1 MNPGGM
7 SSASGMNSSTST
19 GNSEGFVLDSKIVG
33 AHLKNQQKE
42 DLGTISNLVI
52 NPETGHI
59 RYAVVSTG
67 GKKVVIPW
75 SAISAANTMSGT
87 TPNLT
92 ANVSRDKLSDAPK
105 FDPNNLKDLYN
116 RTTEEP
122 IFTYYEMVWF
132 PDVSSADEEKARS
145 GGRSSGSSYGSETT
159 NMTPG
164 AVATPSSPRLQ
175 PPRRIKSVFRSAIPR
190 RRVSSRS
197 GGEDEPRRPG
207 TVRWI
212 RKLPAPS
219 LPVR

>member
-1 MNPGGM
+1 M
-7 SSASGMNSSTST
+7 SSASGMNSSTSA
-19 GNSEGFVLDSKIVG
+19 GNSEGFVLDSKIMG
-33 AHLKNQQKE
+33 THLKNQQKE

-75 SAISAANTMSGT
+75 SAISAESTMSGT
-87 TPNLT
+87 TPNLI

-132 PDVSSADEEKARS
+132 PDVSSADEQKARS
-145 GGRSSGSSYGSETT
+145 GGRSSGSSSSSETT

-164 AVATPSSPRLQ
+164 AVATPSS
-175 PPRRIKSVFRSAIPR
+175 
-190 RRVSSRS
+190 
-197 GGEDEPRRPG
+197 
-207 TVRWI
+207 T
-212 RKLPAPS
+212 
-219 LPVR
+219 PVATASPH